1 MSSES
6 LCLAAR
12 ITPSQAAQASA
23 FQCVPGWTSR
33 FIGRDC
39 HKTAASASG
48 PSIRLTGDS
57 DSDSD
62 DPDTLRSP
70 DRLRSRATPG
80 PVQSRLESL
89 AVKV

>member
-1 MSSES
+1 MLGGKNHSF
-6 LCLAAR
+6 
-12 ITPSQAAQASA
+12 TGSA
-23 FQCVPGWTSR
+23 GFRLSMCAWTSR